1 MTLQKTVY
9 SYFEW
14 HSGQIY
20 RPVYKS
26 YRLNERMYGA
36 LEGKSK
42 VRMSVLFPI
51 QFGAVEWIASQCHAV
66 L

>member
-1 MTLQKTVY
+1 MSKVSHSKRY
-9 SYFEW
+9 
-14 HSGQIY
+14 SGQIY

-42 VRMSVLFPI
+42 VCLVAL
-51 QFGAVEWIASQCHAV
+51 
-66 L
+66 